1 LLFAAVPGGESR
13 KLVEGAFKAI
23 IQIQKKMS
31 PFQLTTL
38 SQSSLQDYMDCPQR
52 FKLRY
57 LDRLSYPAVETE
69 PTLEN
74 EKHQQEG
81 EYFHRL
87 IQQHL
92 IGIPAEQIS
101 RFANTP
107 DLQKWWENFLATE
120 DLRVLREESLQR
132 NREGKELGGLYA
144 EATLSAPLGKYRLLA
159 KYDLIAVQNDKVTIY
174 DWKTYRKRPR
184 NEWLAARMQ
193 TRVYRALLVNAGAH
207 LNQGK
212 PFEPEQIEMIY
223 WFADFPE
230 DPARLPYSTTQ
241 YLRDWDLLVKLSNE
255 VASVSSYP
263 LTEDRQKCL
272 FCTYR
277 SYCERGI
284 QAGSA
289 EQAEAE
295 MEAEELFDVNFEQ
308 IGEIAF

>member
-1 LLFAAVPGGESR
+1 MKTE
-13 KLVEGAFKAI
+13 
-23 IQIQKKMS
+23 

-38 SQSSLQDYMDCPQR
+38 SQSSLQDYVDCMQR

-87 IQQHL
+87 VQQYL
-92 IGIPAEQIS
+92 IGIPADQIA

-107 DLQKWWENFLATE
+107 NLQRWWENFRHSK
-120 DLRVLREESLQR
+120 DLTGFQDPS
-132 NREGKELGGLYA
+132 GLYP
-144 EATLSAPLGKYRLLA
+144 EAALSAPLGKYRLLA
-159 KYDLIAVQNDKVTIY
+159 KYDLIAVRDGKARIY

-193 TRVYRALLVNAGAH
+193 TRVYRALLVQAGAH
-207 LNQGK
+207 LNGGK
-212 PFEPEQIEMIY
+212 PFEPEQIEMVY

-230 DPARLPYSTTQ
+230 EPACLPYTTMQ
-241 YLRDWDLLVKLSNE
+241 FKRDWDTLVKLSE
-255 VASVSSYP
+255 EIASVSAYP
-263 LTEDRQKCL
+263 LTEDRQKCA

-277 SYCERGI
+277 SYCERGVR
-284 QAGSA
+284 AGDI
-289 EQAEAE
+289 EQAEAD

>member
-1 LLFAAVPGGESR
+1 M
-13 KLVEGAFKAI
+13 KT
-23 IQIQKKMS
+23 Q

-38 SQSSLQDYMDCPQR
+38 SQSSLQDYVDCARR

-57 LDRLSYPAVETE
+57 LDRLSYPAIESE

-87 IQQHL
+87 VQQHL
-92 IGIPAEQIS
+92 IGIPAEQIA
-101 RFANTP
+101 RFANTMN
-107 DLQKWWENFLATE
+107 LQRWWENFQNSK
-120 DLRVLREESLQR
+120 DLKNLTGSKNL
-132 NREGKELGGLYA
+132 LGLSP

-159 KYDLIAVQNDKVTIY
+159 KYDLIAVENGKATIY

-184 NEWLAARMQ
+184 NEWLSARLQ

-207 LNQGK
+207 LNNGK
-212 PFEPEQIEMIY
+212 LFEPEQIEMIY
-223 WFADFPE
+223 WFADFPD
-230 DPARLPYSTTQ
+230 DPACFPYTSAQ
-241 YLRDWDLLVKLSNE
+241 FKRDWDLLVKLSE
-255 VASVSSYP
+255 EITSASSYP
-263 LTEDRQKCL
+263 LTDDRQKCA

-277 SYCERGI
+277 SYCERGVR
-284 QAGSA
+284 AGDI

>member
-1 LLFAAVPGGESR
+1 
-13 KLVEGAFKAI
+13 
-23 IQIQKKMS
+23 
-31 PFQLTTL
+31 
-38 SQSSLQDYMDCPQR
+38 MDCAQR

-57 LDRLSYPAVETE
+57 LDRLSYPAAETE

-87 IQQHL
+87 LQQYL
-92 IGIPAEQIS
+92 IGIPAEQIAK
-101 RFANTP
+101 FANTAN
-107 DLQKWWENFLATE
+107 LQRWWENFWNSK
-120 DLRVLREESLQR
+120 DLTGLRAGFGEQTGDR
-132 NREGKELGGLYA
+132 RDPTGLYP

-159 KYDLIAVQNDKVTIY
+159 KYDLIAVQDGRAVIY
-174 DWKTYRKRPR
+174 DWKTYHKRPR

-193 TRVYRALLVNAGAH
+193 TRIYRALLVQAGAH
-207 LNQGK
+207 LNNGQS
-212 PFEPEQIEMIY
+212 FQPEQIEMIY

-230 DPARLPYSTTQ
+230 EPARFPYTSAQ
-241 YLRDWDLLVKLSNE
+241 YQRDWDSLLKLAEE
-255 VASVSSYP
+255 VASASSYP

-284 QAGSA
+284 RAGDV

>member
-1 LLFAAVPGGESR
+1 MNT
-13 KLVEGAFKAI
+13 
-23 IQIQKKMS
+23 Q

-38 SQSSLQDYMDCPQR
+38 SQSSLQDYMDCAQR

-87 IQQHL
+87 VQQHL
-92 IGIPAEQIS
+92 IGIPAEQIAK
-101 RFANTP
+101 FANTMNLQRWWGNWKSFR
-107 DLQKWWENFLATE
+107 DLQEFGIIHT
-120 DLRVLREESLQR
+120 
-132 NREGKELGGLYA
+132 

-159 KYDLIAVQNDKVTIY
+159 KYDLITVQNGKAIIY

-193 TRVYRALLVNAGAH
+193 TRVYQALLVNAGAH
-207 LNQGK
+207 LNTGK

-223 WFADFPE
+223 WFADFPNE
-230 DPARLPYSTTQ
+230 PARFAYTSAQ
-241 YLRDWDLLVKLSNE
+241 FKRDWDLLLKLSDE
-255 VASVSSYP
+255 VATTSSYP

-272 FCTYR
+272 YCTYR

-284 QAGSA
+284 QAGSM

>member
-1 LLFAAVPGGESR
+1 MNT
-13 KLVEGAFKAI
+13 
-23 IQIQKKMS
+23 Q

-38 SQSSLQDYMDCPQR
+38 SQSSLQDYMDCAQR

-92 IGIPAEQIS
+92 IGIPAEQIAK
-101 RFANTP
+101 FANTAN
-107 DLQKWWENFLATE
+107 LQKWWENFQNSK
-120 DLRVLREESLQR
+120 DLTGLLEVFQNQGGRRDLS
-132 NREGKELGGLYA
+132 GLYP

-159 KYDLIAVQNDKVTIY
+159 KYDLITIQKGKAIIY

-193 TRVYRALLVNAGAH
+193 TRVYQALLVKAGAH
-207 LNQGK
+207 LNNGK

-223 WFADFPE
+223 WFADFPNE
-230 DPARLPYSTTQ
+230 PARFAYTSAQ
-241 YLRDWDLLVKLSNE
+241 FKREWDSLVKLSE
-255 VASVSSYP
+255 EIASAPSYP

-272 FCTYR
+272 YCTYR

-284 QAGSA
+284 QAGNM

>member
-1 LLFAAVPGGESR
+1 MKS
-13 KLVEGAFKAI
+13 
-23 IQIQKKMS
+23 QT
-31 PFQLTTL
+31 FQLTTL
-38 SQSSLQDYMDCPQR
+38 SQSSLQDYMDCAQR

-57 LDRLSYPAVETE
+57 LDRLSYPAAETE

-87 IQQHL
+87 VQQHL

-101 RFANTP
+101 KFANTP
-107 DLQKWWENFLATE
+107 NLQRWWENFQNTKDLK
-120 DLRVLREESLQR
+120 DLRNLS
-132 NREGKELGGLYA
+132 GLYP
-144 EATLSAPLGKYRLLA
+144 ESTLSAPLGKHRLLA
-159 KYDLIAVQNDKVTIY
+159 KYDLIAVADGKAVIY

-184 NEWLAARMQ
+184 NEWLNARMQ
-193 TRVYRALLVNAGAH
+193 TRVYRALLVQAGAH
-207 LNQGK
+207 LNHGK
-212 PFEPEQIEMIY
+212 PFEPEQIEMVY
-223 WFADFPE
+223 WFAEFPE
-230 DPARLPYSTTQ
+230 EPVRLPYTSAQ
-241 YLRDWDLLVKLSNE
+241 FQRDWDTLLKLSEE
-255 VASVSSYP
+255 VASAASYP

-277 SYCERGI
+277 SYCERGVR
-284 QAGSA
+284 AGDV

>member
-1 LLFAAVPGGESR
+1 M
-13 KLVEGAFKAI
+13 KT
-23 IQIQKKMS
+23 QT
-31 PFQLTTL
+31 FQLTTL
-38 SQSSLQDYMDCPQR
+38 SQSSLQDYIDCAQR

-87 IQQHL
+87 VQQHL
-92 IGIPAEQIS
+92 IGIPAEQIAK
-101 RFANTP
+101 FANTMN
-107 DLQKWWENFLATE
+107 LQRWWENFQNSKDLAG
-120 DLRVLREESLQR
+120 LRDASANGSKVIGR
-132 NREGKELGGLYA
+132 LYP

-159 KYDLIAVQNDKVTIY
+159 KYDLIAMLDGKAIIY

-184 NEWLAARMQ
+184 NEWLSARMQ

-207 LNQGK
+207 LNNGK

-230 DPARLPYSTTQ
+230 DSARFPYTTPQ
-241 YLRDWDLLVKLSNE
+241 FKRDWDLLVKLSQE
-255 VASVSSYP
+255 VAIASSYP

-272 FCTYR
+272 YCTYR

-284 QAGSA
+284 RAGDLD
-289 EQAEAE
+289 QAEAE

>member
-1 LLFAAVPGGESR
+1 M
-13 KLVEGAFKAI
+13 KT
-23 IQIQKKMS
+23 QT
-31 PFQLTTL
+31 FQLTTL
-38 SQSSLQDYMDCPQR
+38 SQSSLQDYVDCAQR

-57 LDRLSYPAVETE
+57 LDRLSYPAAETE

-92 IGIPAEQIS
+92 IGIPAEQIAK
-101 RFANTP
+101 FANTP
-107 DLQKWWENFLATE
+107 N
-120 DLRVLREESLQR
+120 LQR
-132 NREGKELGGLYA
+132 WWQNFQNDKDLSGLRGRSALYP
-144 EATLSAPLGKYRLLA
+144 EATLSAPLGKHRLLA
-159 KYDLIAVQNDKVTIY
+159 KYDLIAIQDGKAVIY

-184 NEWLAARMQ
+184 NEWLVARMQ
-193 TRVYRALLVNAGAH
+193 TRVYRALLVQAGAH
-207 LNQGK
+207 LNNGDR
-212 PFEPEQIEMIY
+212 FEPEQIEMIY

-230 DPARLPYSTTQ
+230 EPAQFAYTSTQ
-241 YLRDWDLLVKLSNE
+241 FQRDWDSLLKLSEE
-255 VASVSSYP
+255 VASAPSYP

-284 QAGSA
+284 RAGEA

-295 MEAEELFDVNFEQ
+295 REAEELFDVNFEQ

>member
-1 LLFAAVPGGESR
+1 M
-13 KLVEGAFKAI
+13 KT
-23 IQIQKKMS
+23 QT
-31 PFQLTTL
+31 FQLTTL
-38 SQSSLQDYMDCPQR
+38 SQSSLQDYMDCAQR

-57 LDRLSYPAVETE
+57 LDRLSYPAAETE

-87 IQQHL
+87 VQQHL
-92 IGIPAEQIS
+92 IGIPAEQIAK
-101 RFANTP
+101 FANTP
-107 DLQKWWENFLATE
+107 NLQRWWESFRNSP
-120 DLRVLREESLQR
+120 DLTGLRDLS
-132 NREGKELGGLYA
+132 GLYP
-144 EATLSAPLGKYRLLA
+144 EATLSAPLGKHRLLA
-159 KYDLIAVQNDKVTIY
+159 KYDLIAIRDGTAVIY

-193 TRVYRALLVNAGAH
+193 TRVYRALLVQAGAH
-207 LNQGK
+207 LNNGK

-230 DPARLPYSTTQ
+230 EPAQFPYSAAQ
-241 YLRDWDLLVKLSNE
+241 FQRDWDTLLKLSDE
-255 VASVSSYP
+255 VASASSYP

-284 QAGSA
+284 RAGDI
-289 EQAEAE
+289 EQAESDAAQ
-295 MEAEELFDVNFEQ
+295 EAEELFDVNFEQ

>member
-1 LLFAAVPGGESR
+1 M
-13 KLVEGAFKAI
+13 KT
-23 IQIQKKMS
+23 QT
-31 PFQLTTL
+31 FQLTTL
-38 SQSSLQDYMDCPQR
+38 SQSSLQDYMDCAQR

-57 LDRLSYPAVETE
+57 LDRLSYPAAETE
-69 PTLEN
+69 PTIEN

-87 IQQHL
+87 LQQYF
-92 IGIPAEQIS
+92 IGIPAEQIAK
-101 RFANTP
+101 FANTVN
-107 DLQKWWENFLATE
+107 LQRWWENFRNNKDLSGLLEAMKQNE
-120 DLRVLREESLQR
+120 DEKDLT
-132 NREGKELGGLYA
+132 GLYP
-144 EATLSAPLGKYRLLA
+144 EATLSAPLGKHRLLA
-159 KYDLIAVQNDKVTIY
+159 KYDLIAVRGGKAVIY

-184 NEWLAARMQ
+184 NEWLSARMQ
-193 TRVYRALLVNAGAH
+193 TRVYRALLVQAGAH
-207 LNQGK
+207 LNNGK

-230 DPARLPYSTTQ
+230 EPARFPYTSAQ
-241 YLRDWDLLVKLSNE
+241 FQRDWDTLLKLSDE
-255 VASVSSYP
+255 VASATVYP

-284 QAGSA
+284 RAGDI

>member
-1 LLFAAVPGGESR
+1 M
-13 KLVEGAFKAI
+13 KT
-23 IQIQKKMS
+23 QT
-31 PFQLTTL
+31 FQLTTL
-38 SQSSLQDYMDCPQR
+38 SQSSLQDYMDCAQR

-69 PTLEN
+69 PTIEN

-87 IQQHL
+87 VQQHL
-92 IGIPAEQIS
+92 IGIPAEQITK
-101 RFANTP
+101 FANTTN
-107 DLQKWWENFLATE
+107 LQRWWENFQSAK
-120 DLRVLREESLQR
+120 DLTGLRDLSDLHP
-132 NREGKELGGLYA
+132 

-159 KYDLIAVQNDKVTIY
+159 KYDLIAVQDGKALIY

-193 TRVYRALLVNAGAH
+193 TRVYRALLIQAGAH
-207 LNQGK
+207 LNKGK

-230 DPARLPYSTTQ
+230 EPARFPYTTAQ
-241 YLRDWDLLVKLSNE
+241 YKRDLDTLLKLSDE
-255 VASVSSYP
+255 VASASSYP

>member
-1 LLFAAVPGGESR
+1 MN
-13 KLVEGAFKAI
+13 
-23 IQIQKKMS
+23 IQ

-38 SQSSLQDYMDCPQR
+38 SQSSLQDYMYCAQR

-87 IQQHL
+87 VQQHL
-92 IGIPAEQIS
+92 IGIPAEQVAK
-101 RFANTP
+101 FANTMN
-107 DLQKWWENFLATE
+107 LQRWWENFQSSK
-120 DLRVLREESLQR
+120 DLTSLREALVKRSNGDR
-132 NREGKELGGLYA
+132 NLAGLYT
-144 EATLSAPLGKYRLLA
+144 EATLSAPLGKHRLLA
-159 KYDLIAVQNDKVTIY
+159 KYDLITVQDGKAIIY

-193 TRVYRALLVNAGAH
+193 TRVYQALLVKAGAH
-207 LNQGK
+207 LNKGN

-223 WFADFPE
+223 WFADFPNE
-230 DPARLPYSTTQ
+230 PARFTYTAAQFT
-241 YLRDWDLLVKLSNE
+241 RDWDLLLKLSDE
-255 VASVSSYP
+255 VATASSYP

-272 FCTYR
+272 YCTYR

-284 QAGSA
+284 QAGTM
-289 EQAEAE
+289 EQAEGE

>member
-1 LLFAAVPGGESR
+1 M
-13 KLVEGAFKAI
+13 KT
-23 IQIQKKMS
+23 Q

-38 SQSSLQDYMDCPQR
+38 SQSSLQDYMDCAQR

-57 LDRLSYPAVETE
+57 LDRLSYPAAETE

-87 IQQHL
+87 VQQHL
-92 IGIPAEQIS
+92 IGIPAEQIA
-101 RFANTP
+101 RFANTTN
-107 DLQKWWENFLATE
+107 LQRWWENFQNSK
-120 DLRVLREESLQR
+120 DLGF
-132 NREGKELGGLYA
+132 EGLPGLYP

-159 KYDLIAVQNDKVTIY
+159 KYDLIAVQNGKAVIY

-193 TRVYRALLVNAGAH
+193 TLVYRALLVQAGGH
-207 LNQGK
+207 LNNGK
-212 PFEPEQIEMIY
+212 PFEPEQIEMVY

-230 DPARLPYSTTQ
+230 EPACFPYTTAQ
-241 YLRDWDLLVKLSNE
+241 FKRNWDTLLKLSDE
-255 VASVSSYP
+255 VGSASSYP

-284 QAGSA
+284 RAGDI

>member
-1 LLFAAVPGGESR
+1 M
-13 KLVEGAFKAI
+13 KT
-23 IQIQKKMS
+23 QT
-31 PFQLTTL
+31 FQLTTL
-38 SQSSLQDYMDCPQR
+38 SQSSLQDYMDCAQR

-57 LDRLSYPAVETE
+57 LDRLSYPAAETE

-87 IQQHL
+87 VQQHL
-92 IGIPAEQIS
+92 IGIPAEQIAK
-101 RFANTP
+101 FANTP
-107 DLQKWWENFLATE
+107 DLQRWWENFHNDK
-120 DLRVLREESLQR
+120 DLSGLRGTS
-132 NREGKELGGLYA
+132 KLYP

-159 KYDLIAVQNDKVTIY
+159 KYDLIAVQNGTAVIY

-184 NEWLAARMQ
+184 NEWLATRMQ
-193 TRVYRALLVNAGAH
+193 TRVYRSLLVQAGAH
-207 LNQGK
+207 LNNGK
-212 PFEPEQIEMIY
+212 AFEPEEIEMIY

-230 DPARLPYSTTQ
+230 ESARFPYNSAQ
-241 YLRDWDLLVKLSNE
+241 FQRDWDALLNLSEE
-255 VASVSSYP
+255 VASASSYP

-284 QAGSA
+284 RAGDV

-295 MEAEELFDVNFEQ
+295 REAEELFDVNFEQ